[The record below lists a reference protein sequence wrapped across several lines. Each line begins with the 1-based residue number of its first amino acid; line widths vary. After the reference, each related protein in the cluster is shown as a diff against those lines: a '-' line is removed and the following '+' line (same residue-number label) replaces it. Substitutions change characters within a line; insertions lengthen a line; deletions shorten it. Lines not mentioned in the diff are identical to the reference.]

1 MQYNECNTDVVDKT
15 VNSVIGGKSEFKRQA
30 LKNLFVQITS
40 IGKKF

>member
-1 MQYNECNTDVVDKT
+1 MQYNECNTDVVVKT
-15 VNSVIGGKSEFKRQA
+15 VNSVIGEKSEFKRQA